1 MPRPQQG
8 RRMRRP
14 YQPSKSVVDA
24 RNKAGHDGGVGDKP
38 GHDEDWLDTYLAE
51 TDACPEPGLDGL
63 LAPALDRYLDDIG
76 TRVLIELV
84 EFEVAVIVALG
95 FRNRAAVL

>member
-14 YQPSKSVVDA
+14 YQPSKQDVDA
-24 RNKAGHDGGVGDKP
+24 RNKSGHDGVAWDKP
-38 GHDEDWLDTYLAE
+38 GHDEESDPYFAE
-51 TDACPEPGLDGL
+51 IDACPELGLDGL

-76 TRVLIELV
+76 AGVLIELV
-84 EFEVAVIVALG
+84 EFEVAVVIAGGL
-95 FRNRAAVL
+95 RNGAAVLA